1 MPIILVVDD
10 SLSVRKVAERMLKE
24 AGLEVALAA
33 NGEDAL
39 AWMSTNRPDLVIA
52 DVIMPDKSGF
62 EVCAFVRAQA
72 GMANTPVLLI
82 SGFVD
87 DEVTRQA
94 EACRADGVIKKPFQ
108 GASLRERVTDLLSAR
123 KEQEA
128 PAAAPAP
135 ELVLAMPALAPE
147 PEITLPATPPAP
159 APVPELVLAMP
170 VLAPEPEITLPVA
183 PPAPAPAPELVL
195 EMPAFAPEPEITLP
209 AAPPIPAPAPVV
221 RAAPAAPAAMPAL
234 QIAGEVRTL
243 HETIQRLEGR
253 VAEQGINL
261 IRLEQ
266 QLQAS
271 RESATKAIAE
281 MEQSV
286 QTFRDNAN
294 RAVTQAQDME
304 ARLAEAEKQSAELR
318 ARLADLEPA
327 VASAKQLLQMV
338 AEFARQTI
346 KP

>member
-33 NGEDAL
+33 NGEEAL
-39 AWMSTNRPDLVIA
+39 AWLSANTPNLVIA

-72 GMANTPVLLI
+72 SLTNTPVLLI

-108 GASLRERVTDLLSAR
+108 GASLRERVLDLLSAR

-128 PAAAPAP
+128 PAAAS
-135 ELVLAMPALAPE
+135 
-147 PEITLPATPPAP
+147 
-159 APVPELVLAMP
+159 
-170 VLAPEPEITLPVA
+170 
-183 PPAPAPAPELVL
+183 APELVL
-195 EMPAFAPEPEITLP
+195 EMPALAPEPELTLP
-209 AAPPIPAPAPVV
+209 SAPPIPAPAPVV
-221 RAAPAAPAAMPAL
+221 RAAPAAPGAIPAVQL
-234 QIAGEVRTL
+234 AGEVRAL
-243 HETIQRLEGR
+243 HETIQRLESR
-253 VAEQGINL
+253 VAEQGIHL

-271 RESATKAIAE
+271 RESATEAIKEIKE
-281 MEQSV
+281 MKQSV
-286 QTFRDNAN
+286 QTFRDNAD
-294 RAVTQAQDME
+294 RTVAQVQGLE
-304 ARLAEAEKQSAELR
+304 ARLAEEEKQSAELR
-318 ARLADLEPA
+318 TRLADLEPA
-327 VASAKQLLQMV
+327 AASAKQLLQML

>member
-147 PEITLPATPPAP
+147 PEITLPAEPPAP
-159 APVPELVLAMP
+159 APELVLAMP

-183 PPAPAPAPELVL
+183 PPAQAPTPELVL
-195 EMPAFAPEPEITLP
+195 EMPAFAPEPEITIP

-221 RAAPAAPAAMPAL
+221 RAAPAAPAAM

-271 RESATKAIAE
+271 LESATKAIAE

-318 ARLADLEPA
+318 TRLADLEPA
-327 VASAKQLLQMV
+327 AASAKQLLQMV

>member
-33 NGEDAL
+33 NGEEAL
-39 AWMSTNRPDLVIA
+39 AWLSANHPDLVIA

-72 GMANTPVLLI
+72 GLANTPVLLI

-108 GASLRERVTDLLSAR
+108 GASLRERVVELLSTR

-128 PAAAPAP
+128 PAAA
-135 ELVLAMPALAPE
+135 
-147 PEITLPATPPAP
+147 
-159 APVPELVLAMP
+159 
-170 VLAPEPEITLPVA
+170 
-183 PPAPAPAPELVL
+183 APAPELVL
-195 EMPAFAPEPEITLP
+195 EMPAAAPEPVPMLQAETPRHFLSPPVPEPAPELVLKMPALAPEPEITFP
-209 AAPPIPAPAPVV
+209 APPPVPAPAPAVMP
-221 RAAPAAPAAMPAL
+221 APAAPVAMPAM

-243 HETIQRLEGR
+243 HETIQRLESR
-253 VAEQGINL
+253 VAEQANSL
-261 IRLEQ
+261 VRLEQ
-266 QLQAS
+266 QLQAF
-271 RESATKAIAE
+271 RESTTQALKEAE
-281 MEQSV
+281 QTI

-294 RAVTQAQDME
+294 RTITQVQGME
-304 ARLAEAEKQSAELR
+304 ARLAEEEKQSAELR
-318 ARLADLEPA
+318 TRLADLEPA
-327 VASAKQLLQMV
+327 AASAKQLLQMLV
-338 AEFARQTI
+338 EFARQTI